1 MSQMNQVKASR
12 SSSFSGCILVSLI
25 TGLTWFNCLTATFLA
40 QVFLFNIHV
49 FLCALSCSL
58 IPIKWAPRCSWAW
71 EGQRTG
77 GGYEQILGKTWKTEQ
92 LDYFFGRNPKNI
104 KNALIS
110 RDLFCSLIAK
120 QRPTQRRELANQ
132 RLTQT
137 SITKAIGVRW
147 LPEAYS
153 IRVTVSVQWS
163 KVWFVV
169 QVTGTHWII
178 CPTRIQWTCGKFDS
192 VKWDVLSIFECI
204 PRAIQPISTFEVL
217 KTSYLKGRQPE
228 AGWDALKGAANLS
241 LRSQK
246 SSWFIPRSAV
256 YNWTDYYFWG
266 TSGLFF
272 LGSHCILLE
281 GHANNS
287 TIECEPCAPTT
298 QSCFPSSTS
307 RASTD

>member
-1 MSQMNQVKASR
+1 MSQMNQIKA
-12 SSSFSGCILVSLI
+12 SSFSGCILVSLI
-25 TGLTWFNCLTATFLA
+25 TGLTWFKCLTATFLT
-40 QVFLFNIHV
+40 QIFLFNIHV

-58 IPIKWAPRCSWAW
+58 IPIKWAPRFSWAW

-77 GGYEQILGKTWKTEQ
+77 GGSEQILGKTRKTEQ
-92 LDYFFGRNPKNI
+92 LDYFFANHGRNPKNI

-169 QVTGTHWII
+169 QVRGTHRII
-178 CPTRIQWTCGKFDS
+178 CPTRIQWTCGKFEPSRCWRPAIWRAGNRKLDGMHWK
-192 VKWDVLSIFECI
+192 VQPTCHFAHKKAVGLYLAVLFTIGRITIFGE
-204 PRAIQPISTFEVL
+204 PRVYFSWVHSAFC
-217 KTSYLKGRQPE
+217 
-228 AGWDALKGAANLS
+228 
-241 LRSQK
+241 LRGML
-246 SSWFIPRSAV
+246 I
-256 YNWTDYYFWG
+256 
-266 TSGLFF
+266 
-272 LGSHCILLE
+272 
-281 GHANNS
+281 
-287 TIECEPCAPTT
+287 T
-298 QSCFPSSTS
+298 Q
-307 RASTD
+307 R